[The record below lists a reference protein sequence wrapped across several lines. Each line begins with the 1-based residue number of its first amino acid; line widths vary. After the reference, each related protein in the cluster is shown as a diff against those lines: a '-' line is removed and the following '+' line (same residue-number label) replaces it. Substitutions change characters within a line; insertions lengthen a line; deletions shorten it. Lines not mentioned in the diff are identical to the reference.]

1 MRIVT
6 PSTLLTDECID
17 LTTAKLHARVDI
29 DDEDSWFTANIK
41 AARQWAESY
50 IDGATIPQTFTV
62 YYDSIDVAKFC
73 RAIDLPK
80 RNVISVSS
88 ITSYDMDG
96 NATTFDSSKYYLSG
110 DRVAL
115 KNNEDWP
122 SDNLRDYDA
131 LKIIF
136 SCGFGTFTAPS
147 TWAATIPN
155 DIKQAMLMLI
165 AHWYQNRGDEVAE
178 NIIPR
183 EIYNFLFPYRR
194 FSL

>member
-6 PSTLLTDECID
+6 PSTLLTSECI
-17 LTTAKLHARVDI
+17 TVAEAKLHARVDI
-29 DDEDSWFTANIK
+29 DDEDSWFTANIT
-41 AARQWAESY
+41 AARQWVESY

-73 RAIDLPK
+73 RAIELPR
-80 RNVISVSS
+80 RNVISVTSV
-88 ITSYDMDG
+88 TSYDMDA
-96 NATTFDSSKYYLSG
+96 NASVFDSSKYYLSG
-110 DRVAL
+110 DRIAL
-115 KNNEDWP
+115 KNDSDWP
-122 SDNLRDYDA
+122 SDNLRYFDA
-131 LKIIF
+131 IKIIF
-136 SCGFGTFTAPS
+136 NSGFGSFSSP
-147 TWAATIPN
+147 TWSQSVPK
-155 DIKQAMLMLI
+155 DIKQATLMLI